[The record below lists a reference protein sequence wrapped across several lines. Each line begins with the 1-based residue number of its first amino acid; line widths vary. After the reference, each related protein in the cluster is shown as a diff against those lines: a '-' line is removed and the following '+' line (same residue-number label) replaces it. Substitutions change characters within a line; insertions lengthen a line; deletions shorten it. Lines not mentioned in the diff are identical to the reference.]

1 MIGHSSFLLQIP
13 FSLSYTHFVAF
24 KGGRRRVSSRVQQ
37 QALLAVAL
45 NGVIKLEGPVES
57 ATKSFLVSTYNSL
70 YVNVHSHLSLKE
82 NSINTVSVLA
92 FENV

>member
-57 ATKSFLVSTYNSL
+57 ATKSFLVSPSICKHLQFFVVLKSL
-70 YVNVHSHLSLKE
+70 YKKTPL
-82 NSINTVSVLA
+82 TQYQ
-92 FENV
+92 F